1 MADRLSQ
8 AGTNVD
14 QIRELMFGPQMRE
27 YNTRISQLE
36 AALASLQEG
45 SRRRFDE
52 TTDNLS
58 SELSSAISASDK
70 KIRALDLKV
79 GEERAEI
86 RTQVEELDEKLTARL
101 DAFESNLTAF
111 QEETRKRLDSLNE
124 NLTSMQNQS
133 TEASDKRM
141 QTLASK
147 TQKDVSELRNQAKRT
162 DEKLEFRVQSLNE
175 EIDSSAAGLRADL
188 RQLQK
193 GSKDEVQALK
203 LQLLDELDKRF
214 RELREVKVSRDDM
227 SEILFE
233 FGMRIKGMEMVAD
246 VPQLPPAGGGN

>member
-1 MADRLSQ
+1 MADRLAQ

-14 QIRELMFGPQMRE
+14 QIRELMFGPQIRDF
-27 YNTRISQLE
+27 NTRISQLE

-52 TTDNLS
+52 TNENLA
-58 SELSSAISASDK
+58 SELNGAVSASDK

-79 GEERAEI
+79 GEERAEV
-86 RTQVEELDEKLTARL
+86 RAQVDELEEKLTARL
-101 DAFESNLTAF
+101 DTFEADLGTF
-111 QEETRKRLDSLNE
+111 QEETRKRLETLHE
-124 NLTSMQNQS
+124 NLTNMQNQS
-133 TEASDKRM
+133 TEVSDKRV

-147 TQKDVSELRNQAKRT
+147 TQKDLSELRNQAKRT

-175 EIDSSAAGLRADL
+175 EIDSSATSLRSDL

-193 GSKDEVQALK
+193 GAKDEIQALK

-214 RELREVKVSRDDM
+214 RELREAKVSRDDM

-233 FGMRIKGMEMVAD
+233 FGMRIKGMEMVSD
-246 VPQLPPAGGGN
+246 LPQLPAAGGGS